1 MIMHLQCVFKALLC
15 KCKGDF
21 VTLYCGVKE
30 LLEYS
35 HAMRNN
41 QCFVYVKYKRADQT
55 AHQILR
61 FISRLSTTYNVLK

>member
-35 HAMRNN
+35 HAMRNK
-41 QCFVYVKYKRADQT
+41 QCYVYVKYKCAD
-55 AHQILR
+55 QILR